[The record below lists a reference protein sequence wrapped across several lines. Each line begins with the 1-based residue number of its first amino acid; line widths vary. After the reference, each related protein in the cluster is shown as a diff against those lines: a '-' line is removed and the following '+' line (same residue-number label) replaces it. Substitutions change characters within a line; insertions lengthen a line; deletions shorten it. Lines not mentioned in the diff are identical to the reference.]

1 MNSSSSLVILAG
13 GLGSRYQ
20 GSKQI
25 DVVGEQHA
33 FLLEFAIY
41 DAVEAG
47 FGQVILIINEKVQ
60 AEMKSKLSNWE
71 SQVALHF
78 VLQSLTT
85 EQQLQVHPNRSK
97 PWGTA
102 QALLCAK
109 PFLNG
114 PFVVMNADDYYGQ
127 TVMKSASSFF
137 RSERKSHGLL
147 SYSLS
152 DTLSEHGGVSRGLC
166 TLDDEGFLKSVVE
179 CHDIYRNANGL
190 QCQEAY
196 SLTDSTPVSMNLWF
210 FQSEILEHVAWYF
223 DSFFESNQQ
232 ELSSECYLPSM
243 VQSGIETNEFTVKVL
258 PSNEQWAGLTFP
270 EDKESV
276 EQYLH
281 SLTDKKCYP
290 KSFSHE

>member
-1 MNSSSSLVILAG
+1 MNSSPSLVILAG
-13 GLGSRYQ
+13 GLGSRYK

-25 DVVGEQHA
+25 DLIGQQQA

-41 DAVEAG
+41 DAVKAG
-47 FGQVILIINEKVQ
+47 FGKVVLIVNENVQ
-60 AEMKSKLSNWE
+60 SEMKSKLSHWE
-71 SQVALHF
+71 SQIDVNF
-78 VLQSLTT
+78 VLQALTP
-85 EQQLQVHPNRSK
+85 EQQRRVNVNRSK

-109 PFLNG
+109 PLLNG

-127 TVMKSASSFF
+127 TVMKSARSFF
-137 RSERKSHGLL
+137 QIEQQSHGLL

-152 DTLSEHGGVSRGLC
+152 DTLSEYGGVSRGLC
-166 TLDDEGFLKSVVE
+166 TLDDQGFLKNVVE
-179 CHDIYRNANGL
+179 CHGIYRDSHGL

-196 SLTDSTPVSMNLWF
+196 TLTDSTPVSMNLWF
-210 FQSEILEHVAWYF
+210 FQLEMLEHVAWYF

-258 PSNEQWAGLTFP
+258 SSNEQWTGLTFP

-276 EQYLH
+276 QQYLN
-281 SLTDKKCYP
+281 SLTDKKYYP
-290 KSFSHE
+290 KSFSYE

>member
-1 MNSSSSLVILAG
+1 MNSSPSLVILAG
-13 GLGSRYQ
+13 GLGSRYK

-25 DVVGEQHA
+25 DLIGEQDA

-47 FGQVILIINEKVQ
+47 FGQVVLIVNEKVQ
-60 AEMKSKLSNWE
+60 EEMKSKLTHWE
-71 SQVALHF
+71 SRVKLQF
-78 VLQSLTT
+78 VLQSLTP
-85 EQQLQVHPNRSK
+85 EQQQQIHPNRSK

-102 QALLCAK
+102 QAVLCAK

-137 RSERKSHGLL
+137 QNEQKSHGLL

-166 TLDDEGFLKSVVE
+166 TLDDQGFLQSIME
-179 CHDIYRNANGL
+179 CHDISRNENGL
-190 QCQEAY
+190 QSQEAY
-196 SLTDSTPVSMNLWF
+196 SLIDSTPVSMNLWF
-210 FQSEILEHVAWYF
+210 FQSEILEYAARF
-223 DSFFESNQQ
+223 FTSFFTFNCQ
-232 ELSSECYLPSM
+232 EISSECYLPTM
-243 VQSGIETNEFTVKVL
+243 VQSGIETHEFTVKVL
-258 PSNEQWAGLTFP
+258 SSHEQWAGLTFP

-276 EQYLH
+276 EQYIGL
-281 SLTDKKCYP
+281 LTDKKCYP
-290 KSFSHE
+290 KSFPHE